1 MQFRVPAA
9 KIAQITS
16 QCARF
21 ASRPQLT
28 ARDLA
33 ELLGRIN
40 SVSLACDYA
49 SLYSRNMQMCL
60 GSEISAVPDYSRII
74 TLDQPS
80 TEELDWWTTNIS
92 EHAARPISLASPTFE
107 ITSDASKLGWGAVC
121 NNVRTGG
128 RWSQEEALCH
138 INVLELKA
146 SFFALKIFCKD
157 LRRITVRARLD
168 NTTAIAYINKR
179 GGTSRDLNDL
189 SREFWLYAL
198 ERELTVGAVHLP
210 GIANEVAD
218 EESRH
223 FRESAEWS
231 LCPLVTQDIFSKLGD
246 PEVDLF
252 ASRPRGA
259 PLRVYCA
266 QPQPFPK

>member
-1 MQFRVPAA
+1 MRPVVNLLRERGMRVIVYLDDWLFINSTHEGLVHDLQFARHLFSALGLVVNLKKSQIEPTRAITFLGLIIDSRGMQFRVPAA

-40 SVSLACDYA
+40 SVSLVCDYA

-128 RWSQEEALCH
+128 RWSQEETPCH

-168 NTTAIAYINKR
+168 NTTAIAYIKQAR
-179 GGTSRDLNDL
+179 
-189 SREFWLYAL
+189 
-198 ERELTVGAVHLP
+198 
-210 GIANEVAD
+210 
-218 EESRH
+218 RH
-223 FRESAEWS
+223 
-231 LCPLVTQDIFSKLGD
+231 
-246 PEVDLF
+246 
-252 ASRPRGA
+252 
-259 PLRVYCA
+259 
-266 QPQPFPK
+266 